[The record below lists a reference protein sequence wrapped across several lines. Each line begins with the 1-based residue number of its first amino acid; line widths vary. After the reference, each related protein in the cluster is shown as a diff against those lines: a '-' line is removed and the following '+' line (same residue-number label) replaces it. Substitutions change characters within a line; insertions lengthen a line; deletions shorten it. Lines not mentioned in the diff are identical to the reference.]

1 MKISR
6 NKAVD
11 LIANTKNIFGA
22 THIKRTNKE
31 IRVGSY
37 KLGVTKGT
45 NGNGL
50 KYNPNKYNL
59 IPVRDM
65 NKGFR
70 MIWEDGIKEV
80 NTKKITY
87 VVKKLF

>member
-6 NKAVD
+6 KKAVD

-50 KYNPNKYNL
+50 KYNPSSKNL
-59 IPVRDM
+59 IPVYDM

-70 MIWEDGIKEV
+70 MLDIDGLTEL
-80 NTKKITY
+80 KIDHETY
-87 VVKKLF
+87 QVE

>member
-50 KYNPNKYNL
+50 KYNPSSKNL
-59 IPVRDM
+59 IPVYDM

-70 MIWEDGIKEV
+70 MLDIDGLIEL
-80 NTKKITY
+80 KIDHETY
-87 VVKKLF
+87 QVE